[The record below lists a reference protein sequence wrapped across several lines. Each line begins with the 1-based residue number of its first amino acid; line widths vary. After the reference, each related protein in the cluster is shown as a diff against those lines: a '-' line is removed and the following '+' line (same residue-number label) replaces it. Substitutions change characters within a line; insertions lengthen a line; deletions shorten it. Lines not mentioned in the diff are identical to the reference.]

1 MPNHPKSSP
10 PSQIL
15 DNAPCGLLTHG
26 SQGAIIET
34 NIRLK
39 IWLGMSASELDGLR
53 MIHLFSKASRIV
65 YETSIEPLLSL
76 QGHVDGASLDLVAK
90 DGAKV
95 PVLLSAETSG
105 SGDDR
110 TTTIIFLLADARRA
124 FERDL
129 AKARAEAESQLSAA
143 QREGELREQFVAI
156 LGHDLLNPLAS
167 ISSGVRML
175 SREPLSNKSTEVIRL
190 TQGSVHRMSL
200 LITNILDF
208 ARNRLGGGIQL
219 NLSDDAELELE
230 IRQVV
235 EEVRSSQPDREIC
248 LDISKHIGINCDV
261 PRIGQLLSNLLGNAI
276 TYGDP
281 MRPIYVDLSITDE
294 SRFQLSVRNSGAPI
308 PLSSMKRLFD
318 PFVRSTNHSDRKG
331 LGLGLYVASEIAK
344 AHNGRLDVISDD
356 ENTTFTFSFPLT
368 EADTAS
374 Y

>member
-1 MPNHPKSSP
+1 
-10 PSQIL
+10 
-15 DNAPCGLLTHG
+15 
-26 SQGAIIET
+26 
-34 NIRLK
+34 
-39 IWLGMSASELDGLR
+39 

-308 PLSSMKRLFD
+308 PLSSMERLFD